1 MFAKRT
7 NWELTPNRVAGIL
20 EGYKSSGQK
29 ILDLTQSNPTRCGF
43 VYPQDELLAKL
54 SVPASM
60 RYVPSPQGLL
70 SARQAVAAYYQSQ
83 NIVISPAQILL
94 TASTSE
100 AYSFLFRLLANPQEE
115 ILFPAPSYPLFDFL
129 VDLNDL
135 KSSFYPLVY
144 QGQWAL
150 DLGELENRVS
160 LQTKAV
166 VVVNPNN
173 PTGSY
178 IAREELEHLNRIC
191 RKNHCALI
199 SDEVFFDYAF
209 DRTQRFVSF
218 AANTDSL
225 TFTLGGLSKTL
236 ALPQMKLSWI
246 VVNGP
251 PDIVS
256 DAIAR
261 LEIIADTYLSVNAP
275 VQNALASWLT
285 FRPAIQ
291 EQIIKRVTI
300 NRDYLVKSFSDYDA
314 GSVLH
319 ADGGWYMIVKLL
331 GGVNEESVAEQLLL
345 RDQVYVHPGYF
356 FNFSEEAYLIL
367 SLLPPESVFS
377 QGVERIIT
385 RVKSFNS
392 SS

>member
-20 EGYKSSGQK
+20 EGYKRSGQE
-29 ILDLTQSNPTRCGF
+29 ILDLTESNPTRCGF
-43 VYPQDELLAKL
+43 VYPQGELLAHL
-54 SVPASM
+54 SAPVSM
-60 RYVPSPQGLL
+60 RYVPSSQGLL

-83 NIVISPAQILL
+83 NIAISPTQIFL

-100 AYSFLFRLLANPQEE
+100 AYSFLFRLLANPQEA

-144 QGQWAL
+144 QGQWAI
-150 DLGELENRVS
+150 DLGELENS
-160 LQTKAV
+160 ISAQTKAV
-166 VVVNPNN
+166 VAVNPNN

-178 IAREELEHLNRIC
+178 IAREELKHLNRMC
-191 RKNHCALI
+191 QQNHLALI

-209 DRTQRFVSF
+209 DRSQRFVSCT
-218 AANTDSL
+218 ANTENL

-251 PDIVS
+251 PDIVAE
-256 DAIAR
+256 AIAR

-291 EQIIKRVTI
+291 EQIIKRVAV

-314 GSVLH
+314 GAVLH

-331 GGVNEESVAEQLLL
+331 GGVDEESVAEQLLL

-367 SLLPPESVFS
+367 SLLPAESVFIE
-377 QGVERIIT
+377 GVKRIIA